1 VLEGLRDA
9 FEKTFDRISGR
20 GKLRPDDVHE
30 AAREIRLALL
40 GADVHFGVVK
50 DFVDRISAEAVG
62 QRVLESITPAQQFI
76 KIVHDELV
84 RVLGSEPIPFDFS
97 CKPPLC
103 CLMVGLQG
111 SGKTTTAARFALRCK
126 QDGRRPYLIPADV
139 HRPAA
144 VDQLKALAAQAGV
157 DCWPTDAGERAEKVV
172 KAALKNA
179 EKIGY
184 DTIII
189 DTAGRLH
196 IDEAMM
202 DEVRRIAK
210 AAEPQRIL
218 YVADAMTG
226 QDAVRS
232 AKAFDEALP
241 ITGIV
246 LTKLDGD
253 ARGGAA
259 LSIRAVT
266 GKPIIFCGMGER
278 LGDLEPFY
286 PERMAGRIL
295 GRGDVVSLVE
305 QVASKV
311 EESEA
316 ADLGR
321 AVLSSRF
328 TMDDFISQMKMM
340 KKLGPL
346 EKIMGLMPGMGGLM
360 KDMDPTRMERDI
372 RCKEA
377 IALSMTRQ
385 ERANPRILN
394 GSRRSRIAGGAGVDV
409 SEVNR
414 FLKEFSTM
422 EQMMKHLSKG
432 GIAKNLLKGLT
443 SRAFS

>member
-1 VLEGLRDA
+1 MLQNLREA

-20 GKLRPDDVHE
+20 GKLREADVQE
-30 AAREIRLALL
+30 AAREIKLALL

-50 DFVDRISAEAVG
+50 DFVDRVAAEAVG
-62 QRVLESITPAQQFI
+62 QHVLDSITPVQQFI

-84 RVLGSEPIPFDFS
+84 RVLGGEPVAFDFA
-97 CKPPLC
+97 CAPPLVC
-103 CLMVGLQG
+103 MLVGLQG

-126 QDGRRPYLIPADV
+126 RDGRRPYLVPADV

-157 DCWPTDAGERAEKVV
+157 DCWPTEAGDKAVKVV
-172 KAALKNA
+172 KAAMKHA

-202 DEVRRIAK
+202 DEVRHIAK
-210 AAEPQRIL
+210 QAEPQRIL
-218 YVADAMTG
+218 YVADSMTG

-241 ITGIV
+241 ITGVV

-266 GKPIIFCGMGER
+266 GKPIVFCGMGER
-278 LGDLEPFY
+278 LDDLEPFF
-286 PERMAGRIL
+286 PDRMAGRIL

-305 QVASKV
+305 QVASNV
-311 EESEA
+311 EADEA
-316 ADLGR
+316 EELGR
-321 AVLSSRF
+321 RVLSSRF
-328 TMDDFISQMKMM
+328 TMEDFLTQMKML

-346 EKIMGLMPGMGGLM
+346 DKIMGLMPGMGKLTKDIDPAEMQKEM
-360 KDMDPTRMERDI
+360 KR
-372 RCKEA
+372 KEA
-377 IALSMTRQ
+377 IVLSMTRE
-385 ERANPRILN
+385 ERVTPRILN
-394 GSRRSRIAGGAGVDV
+394 GSRRSRIARGAGVSV
-409 SEVNR
+409 SEINR
-414 FLKEFSTM
+414 FMKEFSAM
-422 EQMMKHLSKG
+422 EQMMKRFAG
-432 GIAKNLLKGLT
+432 GGFAKNLLKGLT